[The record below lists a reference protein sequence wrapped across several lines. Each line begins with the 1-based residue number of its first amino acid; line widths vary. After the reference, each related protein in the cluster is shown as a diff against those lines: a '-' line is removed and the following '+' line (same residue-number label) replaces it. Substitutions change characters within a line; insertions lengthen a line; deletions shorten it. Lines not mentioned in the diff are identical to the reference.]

1 MLCGQAPVTGGPA
14 PATLEERLAALES
27 GREMGEDFDARS
39 WVWMI
44 VLGVVIPVVLLCI
57 GWWYA

>member
-1 MLCGQAPVTGGPA
+1 MNSEPA
-14 PATLEERLAALES
+14 SATLEERLAALES
-27 GREMGEDFDARS
+27 GHEMGDDFDFRS

-44 VLGVVIPVVLLCI
+44 VLGIVIPVVLLGI

>member
-1 MLCGQAPVTGGPA
+1 VRSEPS
-14 PATLEERLAALES
+14 PATLEERLVALES
-27 GREMGEDFDARS
+27 GREMGEDFDFRS

-44 VLGVVIPVVLLCI
+44 VLGIVIPVVLLGI